1 MSRTEMLREVRMKRF
16 EEVYDRWRRRRITQ
30 ALAANVLGVTART
43 FRRWVV
49 RYEAGGLAALK
60 DKRVAGPAHRRAPP
74 EEVAALE
81 ALYRDGYGG
90 WNVRHFHEEVYVREH
105 GGSRSYTWVKNRLQE
120 AGLVKQGRRKCPH
133 RERRE
138 RKPASGM
145 MLHQDASTHEWV
157 GGEWWD
163 LVVTNGRR
171 HRGEVLSGF
180 FVEEE
185 GTWSS
190 LRGVGETVEAKG
202 LFDSLYTGLALLA
215 HAEGGREGGQG
226 QADPVR
232 PGDGRSGGPEMI
244 AGYSPQAR
252 GRSERFFA
260 TLQGRLPRELARAGI
275 TEMEEANEFLK
286 GGFRLRFNGSFAVS
300 PKEAKSA
307 FSPLLPSLKAKL
319 PGILCLRE
327 ERTVGNDN
335 CVSYH
340 GKRLQIPPR
349 PHRCHYV
356 RAKVRVH
363 EYEDGATAIFH
374 GTRRLAR
381 YNANG
386 RLLDRAE
393 AAA

>member
-120 AGLVKQGRRKCPH
+120 AGLVKQGRRKGPH

-157 GGEWWD
+157 GGERWD
-163 LVVTNGRR
+163 LVVTMDDAT
-171 HRGEVLSGF
+171 GEVLSGF

-202 LFDSLYTGLALLA
+202 LFDSPVHGPGLALLA

-226 QADPVR
+226 QPDPVR
-232 PGDGRSGGPEMI
+232 PGDGRAGGPEMI

-260 TLQGRLPRELARAGI
+260 TLQGRLPQEPVQRVVRGVAEGGEERVLPSAPLPEGEAARHPLPAGGADGRQRQLRILPRQEATDPAAAAPVPLRAGQG
-275 TEMEEANEFLK
+275 A
-286 GGFRLRFNGSFAVS
+286 G
-300 PKEAKSA
+300 
-307 FSPLLPSLKAKL
+307 
-319 PGILCLRE
+319 
-327 ERTVGNDN
+327 
-335 CVSYH
+335 
-340 GKRLQIPPR
+340 PR
-349 PHRCHYV
+349 V
-356 RAKVRVH
+356 
-363 EYEDGATAIFH
+363 
-374 GTRRLAR
+374 
-381 YNANG
+381 
-386 RLLDRAE
+386 
-393 AAA
+393 

>member
-30 ALAANVLGVTART
+30 VLAANVLGVTART

-90 WNVRHFHEEVYVREH
+90 WNVRHFHEVYVREH

-120 AGLVKQGRRKCPH
+120 AGLVKKGRRKGPH

-163 LVVTNGRR
+163 LVVTMDDAT
-171 HRGEVLSGF
+171 GEVLSGF

-202 LFDSLYTGLALLA
+202 LFDSLYTDRGSHYWHTPKA
-215 HAEGGREGGQG
+215 GGKVDKDKPTQFGR
-226 QADPVR
+226 AM
-232 PGDGRSGGPEMI
+232 GDLGIEMI

-260 TLQGRLPRELARAGI
+260 TLQGRAAG
-275 TEMEEANEFLK
+275 AGAV
-286 GGFRLRFNGSFAVS
+286 GGTNGLFAVS

-319 PGILCLRE
+319 PGILCLQE
-327 ERTVGNDN
+327 ERSG
-335 CVSYH
+335 
-340 GKRLQIPPR
+340 RQRQLRILPR
-349 PHRCHYV
+349 Q
-356 RAKVRVH
+356 
-363 EYEDGATAIFH
+363 EAT
-374 GTRRLAR
+374 
-381 YNANG
+381 
-386 RLLDRAE
+386 DP
-393 AAA
+393 AAAAPVPLRAGQGAGPRV